1 MTRKIDLIVIITI
14 LSLCLVLFSWLFI
27 HCINLYN
34 SFDVQYSEL
43 VSEKLTF
50 NRYETI
56 PMARGGDIYEIY
68 FEEYDHPFEVSRIT
82 QKELNKKELAKLTK
96 GTTFNVF
103 YRDSDSKK
111 YEFEI
116 CEMKSDSITILT
128 LSDFVRV
135 NQNNQIVGMILC
147 PILVGMNIFLI
158 VIFIQS
164 SKSKLIPYNKKYND
178 FVSIHLG
185 KLKIEYKTKSNIIQ
199 IYNAP
204 EVCSLVIN
212 DKVIDQFFGL
222 VAFPFTLKGEIEED
236 GKVILIEA
244 KMGYANMK
252 LYYNGKLVKK
262 AFMMWG

>member
-1 MTRKIDLIVIITI
+1 M
-14 LSLCLVLFSWLFI
+14 
-27 HCINLYN
+27 NL
-34 SFDVQYSEL
+34 
-43 VSEKLTF
+43 K
-50 NRYETI
+50 
-56 PMARGGDIYEIY
+56 
-68 FEEYDHPFEVSRIT
+68 
-82 QKELNKKELAKLTK
+82 
-96 GTTFNVF
+96 
-103 YRDSDSKK
+103 
-111 YEFEI
+111 
-116 CEMKSDSITILT
+116 
-128 LSDFVRV
+128 FVKRV

>member
-14 LSLCLVLFSWLFI
+14 LSLCSVLFSWLFI
-27 HCINLYN
+27 NCINLYN

-43 VSEKLTF
+43 MSEKLTF

-116 CEMKSDSITILT
+116 CEMKSDSVIILT

-147 PILVGMNIFLI
+147 PILVGIDIFLI
-158 VIFIQS
+158 VIFIKLG
-164 SKSKLIPYNKKYND
+164 KSELIPYND
-178 FVSIHLG
+178 FNSNNLG
-185 KLKIEYKTKSNIIQ
+185 KLKIEYKAGNNIVQ
-199 IYNAP
+199 IYNSP
-204 EVCSLVIN
+204 KVCSLVIN

-222 VAFPFTLKGEIEED
+222 VASTFTLKGEIEDD
-236 GKVILIEA
+236 GKVILIKAE
-244 KMGYANMK
+244 MGYANMK
-252 LYYNGKLVKK
+252 LYYDGKLVKK
-262 AFMMWG
+262 IFMGLG

>member
-14 LSLCLVLFSWLFI
+14 LSLCSVLFSWLFI

-43 VSEKLTF
+43 VSEELTF

-96 GTTFNVF
+96 GTIFNVF

-116 CEMKSDSITILT
+116 CEMKSDSVIILA

-135 NQNNQIVGMILC
+135 NQNNQIVGIILC
-147 PILVGMNIFLI
+147 PILVGICIFLI
-158 VIFIQS
+158 VIFIKLG
-164 SKSKLIPYNKKYND
+164 KSKLKKYND
-178 FVSIHLG
+178 FNSIILG
-185 KLKIEYKTKSNIIQ
+185 ELKIEYKDGNNIVQ
-199 IYNAP
+199 IYNSP

-222 VAFPFTLKGEIEED
+222 VASTFTLKGKIEEN

-252 LYYNGKLVKK
+252 LYYDGKLVKK
-262 AFMMWG
+262 IFMGLG

>member
-1 MTRKIDLIVIITI
+1 MTHKIDLIVIITI
-14 LSLCLVLFSWLFI
+14 LSLCSVLFSWLFI

-43 VSEKLTF
+43 LSEELTF

-56 PMARGGDIYEIY
+56 SRVKSGDIYEIY
-68 FEEYDHPFEVSRIT
+68 FEEYNHPFEVSSIT
-82 QKELNKKELAKLTK
+82 QKELNKKELSKLTK
-96 GTTFNVF
+96 GTIFHVF